1 MFGPVIAVETP
12 DEHTAIL
19 KLSQP
24 HPALMLAMSSQ
35 LMSIIPEHVYG
46 DGQDPATH
54 PQNSKNV
61 VGSGPFKLVEFKSG
75 EHVILERFDDFFIK
89 GRPYLDKMV
98 IKIVTDPA
106 ARTIA
111 LENGELDFYA
121 FENVARNVVRLKKND
136 KLEVTSKGYAAIG
149 PIDWLAFNTKKGKT
163 ADVNVRKA
171 IAYAIDRKFI
181 LKAIMLGVAEEART
195 GIHPGSPLYDPNVET
210 YEINIEK
217 ANQILDDAGYKKG
230 DDGMRFGLTVD
241 FGWPPLRPNAEY
253 TKAALKRIGID
264 VTVRPSADFPT
275 WARTVS
281 NHEFDLTWD
290 TVFNWGDPVI
300 GVHRTYQ
307 SSNIKKGVIW
317 SNTQQYT
324 NPKVDAILEKAG
336 KEIDPEKRKALYS
349 EFQKIIVDD
358 LPVYWTNT
366 LPYHTIY
373 NKKVGDPPLGI
384 WATSSPMD
392 MTYIKK

>member
-1 MFGPVIAVETP
+1 
-12 DEHTAIL
+12 
-19 KLSQP
+19 
-24 HPALMLAMSSQ
+24 MLAMSSQ

-46 DGQDPATH
+46 DGQDPKQH

-171 IAYAIDRKFI
+171 IAYAIDRK
-181 LKAIMLGVAEEART
+181 M
-195 GIHPGSPLYDPNVET
+195 
-210 YEINIEK
+210 
-217 ANQILDDAGYKKG
+217 
-230 DDGMRFGLTVD
+230 
-241 FGWPPLRPNAEY
+241 
-253 TKAALKRIGID
+253 
-264 VTVRPSADFPT
+264 
-275 WARTVS
+275 
-281 NHEFDLTWD
+281 
-290 TVFNWGDPVI
+290 
-300 GVHRTYQ
+300 
-307 SSNIKKGVIW
+307 
-317 SNTQQYT
+317 
-324 NPKVDAILEKAG
+324 
-336 KEIDPEKRKALYS
+336 
-349 EFQKIIVDD
+349 IVDKN
-358 LPVYWTNT
+358 VS
-366 LPYHTIY
+366 
-373 NKKVGDPPLGI
+373 KV
-384 WATSSPMD
+384 SSEQPSD
-392 MTYIKK
+392 IFII

>member
-1 MFGPVIAVETP
+1 
-12 DEHTAIL
+12 
-19 KLSQP
+19 
-24 HPALMLAMSSQ
+24 
-35 LMSIIPEHVYG
+35 
-46 DGQDPATH
+46 
-54 PQNSKNV
+54 
-61 VGSGPFKLVEFKSG
+61 
-75 EHVILERFDDFFIK
+75 
-89 GRPYLDKMV
+89 
-98 IKIVTDPA
+98 
-106 ARTIA
+106 
-111 LENGELDFYA
+111 
-121 FENVARNVVRLKKND
+121 
-136 KLEVTSKGYAAIG
+136 
-149 PIDWLAFNTKKGKT
+149 
-163 ADVNVRKA
+163 
-171 IAYAIDRKFI
+171 
-181 LKAIMLGVAEEART
+181 MLGVAEEART

-230 DDGMRFGLTVD
+230 DDGIRFGLTVD

-275 WARTVS
+275 WAKTVS

-307 SSNIKKGVIW
+307 STNIKKGVIW
-317 SNTQQYT
+317 SNTQQYN

-349 EFQKIIVDD
+349 EFQKIIVND